1 MLQKRWWDIA
11 VVAGSASI
19 AMAIAFGLGPGDA
32 AERAIAFVAIAAFAL
47 AYFVI
52 ARPAIG
58 AASTARFVAFMMTI
72 AVVLTVGT
80 AATAFLATLQ
90 VLAYPLAWV
99 LGDTR
104 RRGVIGSAVIA
115 AAVML
120 GYAIGGGF
128 TVGAIVAGLT
138 TAGFSF
144 AFATAFGLWISG
156 IAEYGEERAR
166 LLDELTA
173 AQAEVRALSHERG
186 ASEERERLA
195 RDIHDTLAQT
205 LAGLVIFAERAGRQ
219 SREGQADAAAA
230 TIATV
235 EQVARDAL
243 GEARALVARTA
254 AVPDEPAFGAAVER
268 LAERFRA
275 HDGAAI
281 DIEVDDVAEALDR
294 DRQVVLL
301 RCVQEGLS
309 NVARHARAT
318 HVSVAVR
325 ESEEGA
331 LLEIVDDGS
340 GFDPAAT
347 GGGFGLAGMA
357 ERVALAGG
365 TFEVDSAPG
374 AGTTVRV
381 RLPISPGQPTV
392 ASADAR
398 RAGEAS

>member
-72 AVVLTVGT
+72 AVILTVGT

-173 AQAEVRALSHERG
+173 AQAE
-186 ASEERERLA
+186 
-195 RDIHDTLAQT
+195 
-205 LAGLVIFAERAGRQ
+205 
-219 SREGQADAAAA
+219 AAAA
-230 TIATV
+230 
-235 EQVARDAL
+235 
-243 GEARALVARTA
+243 
-254 AVPDEPAFGAAVER
+254 
-268 LAERFRA
+268 LAE
-275 HDGAAI
+275 
-281 DIEVDDVAEALDR
+281 
-294 DRQVVLL
+294 
-301 RCVQEGLS
+301 
-309 NVARHARAT
+309 
-318 HVSVAVR
+318 
-325 ESEEGA
+325 
-331 LLEIVDDGS
+331 
-340 GFDPAAT
+340 
-347 GGGFGLAGMA
+347 
-357 ERVALAGG
+357 
-365 TFEVDSAPG
+365 
-374 AGTTVRV
+374 
-381 RLPISPGQPTV
+381 
-392 ASADAR
+392 
-398 RAGEAS
+398 